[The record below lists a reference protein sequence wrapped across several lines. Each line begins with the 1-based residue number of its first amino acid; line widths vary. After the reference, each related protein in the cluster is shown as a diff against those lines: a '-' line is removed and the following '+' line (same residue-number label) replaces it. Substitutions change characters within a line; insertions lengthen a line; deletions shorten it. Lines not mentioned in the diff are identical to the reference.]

1 MQPKVK
7 FSIVSYLNTLPF
19 LYGIEH
25 SPGLKDSM
33 EMELDIPSVCA
44 QKLKDGTVDAGLV
57 PVALL
62 PQLPEYHI
70 IADYCIGAVGSVKS
84 VLLFSNVPL
93 EQIETIMLD
102 YQSRTS
108 VTLVQVLA
116 KEHWKISPRFEAA
129 TEGFENHIEGTTA
142 AVVIGDR
149 TFAML
154 DKYKYTYD
162 LAAEWQQLTGL
173 PFVFAVWAS
182 NKPVSQQFIDEFN
195 QALAYGLEHKAEA
208 AKTGA
213 TRGVQGITEEGILE
227 YYQKYI
233 SYNFDT
239 DKKVGLHKFLRYL
252 RRL

>member
-1 MQPKVK
+1 
-7 FSIVSYLNTLPF
+7 
-19 LYGIEH
+19 
-25 SPGLKDSM
+25 
-33 EMELDIPSVCA
+33 MELDIPSVCA

-70 IADYCIGAVGSVKS
+70 IADYCIGAVGNVKS

-116 KEHWKISPRFEAA
+116 KEHWKISPRFEPA
-129 TEGFENHIEGTTA
+129 TEGFESHIEGTTA

-154 DKYKYTYD
+154 GKYKYTYD
-162 LAAEWQQLTGL
+162 LAGEWQKLTGL

-195 QALAYGLEHKAEA
+195 KALAYGLEHKAEA
-208 AKTGA
+208 AKIAA
-213 TRGVQGITEEGILE
+213 TREVQGITEEGILE
-227 YYQKYI
+227 YYQKHI
-233 SYNFDT
+233 SYTFDT

-252 RRL
+252 RKL